1 MANLKDLADKSDT
14 LSTEGLDDDKPVQQ
28 KEFEGATLEISS
40 NVNDITVT
48 DNNRNISTNN
58 NLTTGSEFRAT
69 DSDDVSVNV
78 VQPSL
83 FRSFS
88 NSSSNNVQDSRGL
101 SRNRPGSMI
110 GSASNK
116 SGASRI
122 STRPGVIQSDLS
134 ARSFYC
140 YKETHFEKAVNTV
153 KSIIKP
159 ELDGELKSSWLLT
172 EIDHWDFE
180 REKII
185 LLTEYSMF
193 IVKYNFINE
202 TLYEYRRVMLHLINA
217 IYIGDFQY
225 PTTSLMPD
233 RKHGGIQIRWDK
245 GEQLSFGQK
254 WNPWCSDIPW
264 VTLSHHPLIY
274 NPKES
279 ETVTYNVD
287 EFFESI
293 VTAVSKVFTEK
304 RPGEKV
310 KVVEGPILIESYAS
324 PASLVFNQG
333 GIGFFRDRN
342 GVSF

>member
-1 MANLKDLADKSDT
+1 MAGKRYSNNLLHLGDNNSALA
-14 LSTEGLDDDKPVQQ
+14 EGLDDDKPVQQ

-40 NVNDITVT
+40 SE
-48 DNNRNISTNN
+48 ISNN
-58 NLTTGSEFRAT
+58 NI
-69 DSDDVSVNV
+69 VNEQAELEAKV
-78 VQPSL
+78 IQPNLARTNSN
-83 FRSFS
+83 
-88 NSSSNNVQDSRGL
+88 NSSQSARGL
-101 SRNRPGSMI
+101 TRNRPGSMI
-110 GSASNK
+110 GGASNR
-116 SGASRI
+116 SGGSRI

-134 ARSFYC
+134 ARSYYC
-140 YKETHFEKAVNTV
+140 YKDSHFEKAVNVV

-159 ELDGELKSSWLLT
+159 DLDGDLKSTWLLT

-185 LLTEYSMF
+185 LLTDYSMF
-193 IVKYNFINE
+193 VVKYNFINE
-202 TLYEYRRVMLHLINA
+202 TLYEYRRIMLHLINA

-225 PTTSLMPD
+225 PSTSLMPD
-233 RKHGGIQIRWDK
+233 RKHGGIQLRWDR
-245 GEQLSFGQK
+245 GEQLTFGQK

-264 VTLSHHPLIY
+264 LTLSHHPLIY
-274 NPKES
+274 NPKEC

-293 VTAVSKVFTEK
+293 VTAVSKVYTEK
-304 RPGEKV
+304 RPGEKL
-310 KVVEGPILIESYAS
+310 KVVEGPVVIESYAS